1 MAISSGNLK
10 QVICNERSKH
20 DEIYLKHDNRNVNQ
34 ISWLHDINWKAC
46 LRKIT
51 SGGAIKDLDSSH
63 PHFKRHDTN

>member
-20 DEIYLKHDNRNVNQ
+20 DEIYLKHDHRNVNQ
-34 ISWLHDINWKAC
+34 ITKLHDINWKAC